1 MLRLYSKIFKTGVL
15 TEKVPKPS
23 PSLAAKDEE
32 VELTGRQIKAM
43 VDRHFRGSLAIRQVD
58 AGSCNGC
65 ELEIHALNNVY
76 YDVERYGIHFV
87 ASPRHADILMVTGPV
102 SRHMEA
108 ALART
113 YEATPNPKWVIA
125 IGDCGVCGGEF
136 GVSYA
141 SCGAVGNVIP
151 VDLAIPGC
159 PPTPLALLQGL
170 LSLCGRLWRP

>member
-23 PSLAAKDEE
+23 PSLAVKDEE

-76 YDVERYGIHFV
+76 YDVERLRHPFRRFAAPCRYPDGDGTGV
-87 ASPRHADILMVTGPV
+87 AAHGGGLGTHLRGNARSQMGHRHRRLRSLRRRV
-102 SRHMEA
+102 R
-108 ALART
+108 
-113 YEATPNPKWVIA
+113 
-125 IGDCGVCGGEF
+125 GVLCQLRRGG
-136 GVSYA
+136 
-141 SCGAVGNVIP
+141 
-151 VDLAIPGC
+151 
-159 PPTPLALLQGL
+159 
-170 LSLCGRLWRP
+170 